1 MINWQALL
9 FNAFWIVGLAVLCAA
24 LSYHH
29 WAAHQTKTSFKTQ
42 LNQPAFLVFF
52 WLSFALV
59 CVGLAGTSRQL
70 WETAVWVIF
79 TGITVLFMAKAFIAY
94 RLVRSEIRD

>member
-9 FNAFWIVGLAVLCAA
+9 FNSFWIVGLAVLCAA

-29 WAAHQTKTSFKTQ
+29 WAAHQTKTSFKAQ
-42 LNQPAFLVFF
+42 LNQPSFLVYF
-52 WLSFALV
+52 WLSFVLV

-70 WETAVWVIF
+70 WETAVWVVF
-79 TGITVLFMAKAFIAY
+79 TGLSILFMAKVIMEY
-94 RLVRSEIRD
+94 RSLRSEVGD